1 MTRPVFFDTH
11 AHLDFPD
18 FAGEVDGIISRA
30 ESAGITRIISI
41 GTTLERSLAAVSI
54 AEKYPQVYAAVGWHP
69 SDVTSA
75 PSDLSSGFTEL
86 ARHPKVVAIGET
98 GLDFSRLPS
107 ASGAPLEEDVRYKE
121 RQLALFTQQLELA
134 ADHGLNVVIHQRAA
148 FNETLEA
155 FSAWAEKMRAVFHCF
170 VGTPAEQKRIEQL
183 GSLVSFTGIAT
194 FKNAADVRT
203 TVRETPLGGFML
215 ETDAPYLAPV
225 PHRGK
230 RCEPAFV
237 ADTASF
243 IADTKGCTLEELSDA
258 TCRTAHEFF
267 PKLR

>member
-18 FAGEVDGIISRA
+18 FADEIDAIIARA

-41 GTTLERSLAAVSI
+41 GTTLERSLAAISI
-54 AEKYPQVYAAVGWHP
+54 AERYPHVYAAIGWHP

-75 PSDLSSGFTEL
+75 PSVLPSQFSEL

-98 GLDFSRLPS
+98 GLDFSRLPTG
-107 ASGAPLEEDVRYKE
+107 SGGTAEDDANYKE

-134 ADHGLNVVIHQRAA
+134 ANYGLNVVIHQRAA
-148 FNETLEA
+148 FQETVDA
-155 FSAWAEKMRAVFHCF
+155 FRKWSQKVRAVFHCF
-170 VGTPAEQKRIEQL
+170 VGMPTEQKKIREL

-194 FKNAADVRT
+194 FKNAAE
-203 TVRETPLGGFML
+203 VRETLRETALGDFML

-237 ADTASF
+237 ADTAAFVAREKS
-243 IADTKGCTLEELSDA
+243 CTLEELSEA
-258 TCRTAHEFF
+258 TCRTAREFF
-267 PKLR
+267 PKLL

>member
-1 MTRPVFFDTH
+1 MIPPVFFDTH

-18 FAGEVDGIISRA
+18 FSGEVDDIITRA

-41 GTTLERSLAAVSI
+41 GTSLERSVAAISI
-54 AEKYPQVYAAVGWHP
+54 AEKYPHVYAAIGWHP

-75 PSDLSSGFTEL
+75 PSQLPNAFAEL

-107 ASGAPLEEDVRYKE
+107 ASGGTLDDDARYKE
-121 RQLALFTQQLELA
+121 RQIALFDQQLEVA
-134 ADHGLNVVIHQRAA
+134 EEHGLNVVIHQRAS
-148 FNETLEA
+148 FLETLEV
-155 FSAWAEKMRAVFHCF
+155 FRKWAAKVRGVFHCF
-170 VGTPAEQKRIEQL
+170 VGTPQEAQQIRDL

-194 FKNAADVRT
+194 FKNATDVRT
-203 TVRETPLGGFML
+203 TVRETPLGHFML

-225 PHRGK
+225 PYRGK

-237 ADTASF
+237 ADTAAF
-243 IADTKGCTLEELSDA
+243 IAREKGCTLQELSEA
-258 TCRTAHEFF
+258 TCRTAKEFF
-267 PKLR
+267 PRLT